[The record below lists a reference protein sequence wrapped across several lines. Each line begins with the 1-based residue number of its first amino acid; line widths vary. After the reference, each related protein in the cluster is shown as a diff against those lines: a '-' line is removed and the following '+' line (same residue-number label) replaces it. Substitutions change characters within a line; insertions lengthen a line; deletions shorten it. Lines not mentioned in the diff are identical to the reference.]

1 MLVAEPSAASA
12 SRAGVRARR
21 TALPGPGR
29 GDAEAVD
36 DDQDERPGAGVTP
49 ARTIAA
55 KPSGSRLAP
64 PTSAPSMSGW
74 AISSPALSGVT
85 LPP

>member
-12 SRAGVRARR
+12 SRAGVRARL
-21 TALPGPGR
+21 TALPGPGGAMPNPSMTTR
-29 GDAEAVD
+29 TSG
-36 DDQDERPGAGVTP
+36 PAGVTRR
-49 ARTIAA
+49 ATIAA

-74 AISSPALSGVT
+74 AISSPALAGVT